1 MSEVVKSYLC
11 ASVPVLDDNCG
22 ALVCFVY
29 DDGFIDDK
37 LFQVRSQCVWG
48 VWVNIVLNE

>member
-1 MSEVVKSYLC
+1 MVKSYLC
-11 ASVPVLDDNCG
+11 ASAPVLDDNCG

-29 DDGFIDDK
+29 DDGIIDDK

-48 VWVNIVLNE
+48 VWANIVLNE